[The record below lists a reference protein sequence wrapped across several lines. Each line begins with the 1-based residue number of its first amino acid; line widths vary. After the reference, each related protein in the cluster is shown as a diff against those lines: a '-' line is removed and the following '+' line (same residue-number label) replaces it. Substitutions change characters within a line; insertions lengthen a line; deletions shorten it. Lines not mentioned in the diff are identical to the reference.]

1 MKVSAAERRK
11 AFFQKYRCALIVP
24 AYGAIYLSWF
34 SYLERTVVQPEHI
47 VHLWLDDLIPFLEVF
62 IVPYMLWFAY
72 VAAVCIFLLAKDRGE
87 FLRNF
92 IFLAIGMTIFLIV
105 STVYPNGQTLRP
117 ASFERQ
123 NIFTDM
129 VASLYRTDSPNN
141 VLPSIHVFNSLATW
155 FAVRN
160 SRFLK
165 NHRIVRCGSLA
176 LTGLIILSTMFIK
189 QHSVIDVFFAFVM
202 AFGLYPVF
210 YCPASSVYYQRWLP
224 FLAGRR
230 RLVPAEPKHEK

>member
-141 VLPSIHVFNSLATW
+141 VLPSIRDVVCRAQQPLPEESPDCP
-155 FAVRN
+155 VR
-160 SRFLK
+160 
-165 NHRIVRCGSLA
+165 
-176 LTGLIILSTMFIK
+176 
-189 QHSVIDVFFAFVM
+189 
-202 AFGLYPVF
+202 
-210 YCPASSVYYQRWLP
+210 
-224 FLAGRR
+224 LAGPDRAHHPVHHVHQAALR
-230 RLVPAEPKHEK
+230 DRCVLRLRHGLRPLPGVLLPGLLRLLSEMAALPGREAPPGPCGAEA